1 MLNITLSN
9 ITLNQWID
17 YTNAVQP
24 IDAELSAVMELKSYR
39 KPVLLTSM
47 HVKRAYFTYSF
58 FAGIDYAEATATVFV
73 DDVMEWFNEGFCK
86 MFEGEPEAWERVANE
101 NWHLPK
107 PELTPT
113 SPITFGEFIDSKM
126 VTQANEGRSKWE
138 LLRYIC
144 AIYLRPHGERYDPQ
158 FIEESSE
165 RFNLVGQLPMTTV
178 MSVANFFEH
187 LNTYADEHFP
197 IFQESEDSGGDNVK
211 AHMSRWGWINFL
223 KEMAKTKA
231 FDIQGSNMNSIDCV
245 RATNA
250 CEVLTW
256 ASEEK
261 EHNIAANAD
270 QEERMRK

>member
-1 MLNITLSN
+1 MLKISLSH

-24 IDAELSAVMELKSYR
+24 IDTELSAVMELKSYR
-39 KPVLLTSM
+39 KPVLLTSLY
-47 HVKRAYFTYSF
+47 VKRAYFTYSH
-58 FAGIDYAEATATVFV
+58 FAGIDYAEATATIFV
-73 DDVMEWFNEGFCK
+73 DDMMEWFNEGFCK
-86 MFEGEPEAWERVANE
+86 MFEAESVITLD
-101 NWHLPK
+101 WHLPP

-113 SPITFGEFIDSKM
+113 SGITFGEFIDSKM
-126 VTQANEGRSKWE
+126 MTQASEGKSKWE

-144 AIYLRPHGERYDPQ
+144 AIYLRPHGEAYNPQ
-158 FIEESSE
+158 FVEESSE
-165 RFNLVGQLPMTTV
+165 RFNLVGALPMSTV
-178 MSVANFFEH
+178 MAVANFFEQ
-187 LNTYADEHFP
+187 LNSYANDNFP
-197 IFQESEDSGGDNVK
+197 IFQESEDSGGGNVK

-261 EHNIAANAD
+261 EHNIASNAD
-270 QEERMRK
+270 MEERMRK